1 MGAPI
6 VNNGYY
12 DIPINNQYSNKPF
25 PRDNIMSANDYNF
38 NQNINLEVNNGKQ
51 NYMYNQS
58 STIPSSQLNYY
69 DANFLSSDSRTP
81 LLKRKEQ
88 TYNVNESFTNQ
99 YQYQNQNNNYSEIP
113 QQQYLPSNQD
123 FLNTT
128 FIPNVSKNYW
138 NNNVQKENINESSI
152 NIKEDIK
159 KIILQMN
166 NEKIDKNQLKIQK
179 MNQKMNQKKM
189 NKNELKIQRKVNQ
202 KKVIKK
208 VFDNKTLRFI
218 IYILLFIIFLLIC
231 KILYDNKIITILN
244 Y

>member
-25 PRDNIMSANDYNF
+25 PRDNIMNANDYNF
-38 NQNINLEVNNGKQ
+38 NQNINLTVNDGKQ
-51 NYMYNQS
+51 NYMYNQN
-58 STIPSSQLNYY
+58 STTPSSQLNYY

-99 YQYQNQNNNYSEIP
+99 YNNYNETP
-113 QQQYLPSNQD
+113 QSQYLPSNQD
-123 FLNTT
+123 FLNTN

-138 NNNVQKENINESSI
+138 NNNLQKENINESCI

-159 KIILQMN
+159 KIILQIN
-166 NEKIDKNQLKIQK
+166 NEKIDKNQLTI
-179 MNQKMNQKKM
+179 QKKM
-189 NKNELKIQRKVNQ
+189 NHKKMNKIEKIQRKTNR
-202 KKVIKK
+202 KKIIKK
-208 VFDNKTLRFI
+208 VFDNKTLWII
-218 IYILLFIIFLLIC
+218 IYILLIIILLLIC